1 MKRLFEFEVIV
12 PDGCPYDFAGLVAV
26 LGSSCCLFWKGYDN
40 GFHEYLFQCSSRK
53 LAKSLRDFLFSYH
66 EIIDIASSAPATKWL
81 FGIVRE
87 VESDEVD

>member
-1 MKRLFEFEVIV
+1 MKRCFEFEVIV

-26 LGSSCCLFWKGYDN
+26 FGSACRLFWKGYND
-40 GFHEYLFQCSSRK
+40 GFNEYLFQCSSRK

-66 EIIDIASSAPATKWL
+66 DIIDIASSHATKWL

-87 VESDEVD
+87 VESDEID